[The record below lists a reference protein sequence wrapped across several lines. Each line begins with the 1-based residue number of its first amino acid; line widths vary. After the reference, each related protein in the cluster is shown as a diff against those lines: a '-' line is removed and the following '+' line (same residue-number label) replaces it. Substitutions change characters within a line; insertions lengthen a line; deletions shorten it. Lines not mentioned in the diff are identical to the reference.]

1 MSLNPAFKSPVA
13 GCEVEVP
20 AVSGDVLVVFLQ
32 THNKDAH
39 GAMQAP
45 LEQRGW
51 G

>member
-1 MSLNPAFKSPVA
+1 MSLNPAFKCPVA
-13 GCEVEVP
+13 GCEVKVP
-20 AVSGDVLVVFLQ
+20 AVSGDVQVLFLQ

-45 LEQRGW
+45 LEQW